1 MVLGFFQSNY
11 PDIKEKILYFMAWH
25 DAFIGPKA
33 QSLANGGGVAV
44 HRGMTLNA
52 TFFVDVT
59 VFIFIVSS
67 VCGFISGGCLFLLRA
82 LDKMI

>member
-1 MVLGFFQSNY
+1 M
-11 PDIKEKILYFMAWH
+11 E
-25 DAFIGPKA
+25 
-33 QSLANGGGVAV
+33 GGVAV